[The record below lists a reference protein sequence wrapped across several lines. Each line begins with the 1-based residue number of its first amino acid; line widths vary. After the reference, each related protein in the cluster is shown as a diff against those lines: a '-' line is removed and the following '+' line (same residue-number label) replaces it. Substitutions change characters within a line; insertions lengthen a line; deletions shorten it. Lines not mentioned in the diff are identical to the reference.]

1 MKHYIV
7 KNLLDERRIGLFS
20 PAIPLTLEQVRER
33 IDKNAIEINES
44 DIPKD
49 NYWFNAM
56 VYRNK
61 QIEIDIDLAKEET
74 IKRIRMERKPLLEAL
89 DILYQRAIENKKK
102 KDKIENEKQR
112 LRDLPLAVENKTLDE
127 LKELKIESNLK
138 YDDLEDEVLLVDENG
153 SINIEPLVKENEDLK
168 TKVNYLES
176 NLKQLTEILKKNY
189 VI

>member
-1 MKHYIV
+1 MKHFIV
-7 KNLLDERRIGLFS
+7 KNLMDERRIGLFS

-33 IDKNAIEINES
+33 IDKNAIEIEEHEL
-44 DIPKD
+44 PKD

-61 QIEIDIDLAKEET
+61 KIEIDMDLAKEET
-74 IKRIRMERKPLLEAL
+74 KGRIRYERKPLLEAL
-89 DILYQRAIENKKK
+89 DIFYQRALENNKKR
-102 KDKIENEKQR
+102 DKIEKEKQR

-127 LKELKIESNLK
+127 LKELKVETKLK
-138 YDDLEDEVLLVDENG
+138 YEDLEDEELVSTNGEINVGLLADEN
-153 SINIEPLVKENEDLK
+153 NKLK
-168 TKVNYLES
+168 TAVNYLES